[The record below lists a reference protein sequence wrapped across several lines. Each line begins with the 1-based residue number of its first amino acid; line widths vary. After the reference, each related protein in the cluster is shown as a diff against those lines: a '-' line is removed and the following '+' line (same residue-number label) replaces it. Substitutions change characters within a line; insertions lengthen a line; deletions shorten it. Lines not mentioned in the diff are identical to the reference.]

1 MVRYQLDQTARKT
14 IIFRIRQIALVTAGT
29 LINVLLSYLMFKSGL
44 PLFLDTVGTIIVSAF
59 SGMLLLGILTA
70 VISNVVCSIFNET
83 ALYLAFFNALIAIF
97 TVWFLHKN
105 SFKKFGKTIIF
116 AIAISLFS
124 AVSVSLVQFVVL
136 GQDQT
141 SMVVQS
147 AQNFSSAANFPYL
160 LSFIIFFVAAIAK
173 NHLI

>member
-1 MVRYQLDQTARKT
+1 MRYQLDQTARKT
-14 IIFRIRQIALVTAGT
+14 IIFRIRQIALVTVGT

-116 AIAISLFS
+116 AIA
-124 AVSVSLVQFVVL
+124 Q
-136 GQDQT
+136 
-141 SMVVQS
+141 
-147 AQNFSSAANFPYL
+147 
-160 LSFIIFFVAAIAK
+160 
-173 NHLI
+173 